1 MVCCTPCE
9 EGCMGEDTLSVK
21 EVAAL
26 LGLNAST
33 VRRKRERGELVAHEV
48 HTKHGPAWRF
58 PRHLLP
64 APVSEGETPT
74 GAPTGAVVA
83 GERGAPMGAQGV
95 PGDLLL
101 ARMLEVAEDNGRLMA
116 ENARLRAM
124 LESRAS
130 QRVPWWRR
138 LFGRGEA

>member
-1 MVCCTPCE
+1 MS
-9 EGCMGEDTLSVK
+9 EDTLSVK

-33 VRRKRERGELVAHEV
+33 VRRKRAKGELVAHEV
-48 HTKHGPAWRF
+48 HTQHGPSWRF

-64 APVSEGETPT
+64 VPTTETPT
-74 GAPTGAVVA
+74 AAPTGALVEV
-83 GERGAPMGAQGV
+83 ERGAERGVQGV

-101 ARMLEVAEDNGRLMA
+101 ARLVEVAEDNGRLQA

-124 LESRAS
+124 LESPAS
-130 QRVPWWRR
+130 ARVPWWRR
-138 LFGRGEA
+138 LFGRGER

>member
-1 MVCCTPCE
+1 MSAPLD
-9 EGCMGEDTLSVK
+9 DTLSVK

-33 VRRKRERGELVAHEV
+33 VRRKRAKGELVAHEV
-48 HTKHGPAWRF
+48 YTQHGPSWRF

-64 APVSEGETPT
+64 APDGEAETPT
-74 GAPTGAVVA
+74 PAPTGALVEVA
-83 GERGAPMGAQGV
+83 PAAPTGAAGV

-101 ARMLEVAEDNGRLMA
+101 ARMLEVAEDNGRLQA

-124 LESRAS
+124 LESQAGA
-130 QRVPWWRR
+130 RVPWWRR
-138 LFGRGEA
+138 LFGRGKA